1 MAIPL
6 WTVGHIH
13 LSINTYQDIHETIA
27 SIALN
32 ILVLAGFIIQYIQ
45 ERTPRT

>member
-27 SIALN
+27 SIVLN
-32 ILVLAGFIIQYIQ
+32 ILVLAGFIIEYIH
-45 ERTPRT
+45 ERNPRI